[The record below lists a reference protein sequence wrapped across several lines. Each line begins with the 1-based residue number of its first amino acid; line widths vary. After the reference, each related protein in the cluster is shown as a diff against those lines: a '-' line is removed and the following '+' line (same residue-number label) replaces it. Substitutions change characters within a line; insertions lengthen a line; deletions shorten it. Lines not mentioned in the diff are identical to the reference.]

1 MSAAVSNSK
10 ETNNQDDSLELQSSK
25 TTVYKNLII
34 LGAMNMLINSA
45 IVPVNVLVSSR
56 AGKTLG
62 NITFA
67 LNQIFSCL
75 FSLILVTV
83 MTNSTSKKRVLLVG
97 NVCLVGF
104 AACNWYISYYTLI
117 PGTVLFGVGLATTW
131 IVSLMYVNKIARYY
145 ARSSYLNESGTIS
158 YFTGIFV
165 AFSLGGFI
173 LGNGTSAGVLT
184 LLKSDNDNY
193 NNTAVFDGER
203 NLTVCISD
211 DSVLEGNSLAANVL
225 GGTIVFY
232 SLLALLI
239 ILLFL
244 DNLESR
250 QDYRINCGVF
260 MFVMRQIRS
269 DTVAIWRLATKR
281 TTLASLPI
289 FLTSGISLGFMF
301 SSYTKVSVM

>member
-1 MSAAVSNSK
+1 
-10 ETNNQDDSLELQSSK
+10 
-25 TTVYKNLII
+25 
-34 LGAMNMLINSA
+34 MLINSA

-75 FSLILVTV
+75 FSFISVIL
-83 MTNSTSKKRVLLVG
+83 MTNSTSKKRILLIG

-117 PGTVLFGVGLATTW
+117 PGSVLFGVGLATTW

-145 ARSSYLNESGTIS
+145 ARSSRLNEPGTIS
-158 YFTGIFV
+158 YFTGILF

-173 LGNGTSAGVLT
+173 VGNGTSAGVLT

-193 NNTAVFDGER
+193 NNTAVFDEGER
-203 NLTVCISD
+203 NSTVCISD
-211 DSVLEGNSLAANVL
+211 DSVLVGNSLAANVL
-225 GGTIVFY
+225 GGTIVSY
-232 SLLALLI
+232 SLLALLV

-250 QDYRINCGVF
+250 QDCKINCGVF

-269 DTVAIWRLATKR
+269 DTVAIWRLATKNR
-281 TTLASLPI
+281 TLASLPI

-301 SSYTKVSVM
+301 SSYTKVSLNVSYKYYSLKELETALPAQWHTTTIQFHIN